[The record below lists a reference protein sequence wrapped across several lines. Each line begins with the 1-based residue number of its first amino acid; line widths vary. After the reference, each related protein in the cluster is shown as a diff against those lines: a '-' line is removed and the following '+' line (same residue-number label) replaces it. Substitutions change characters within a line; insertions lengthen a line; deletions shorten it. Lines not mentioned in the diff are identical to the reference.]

1 MGQREQTGDITAS
14 QTLLRHA
21 KPDTTAIYTHGN
33 FDKAL
38 EAQREYMERLRRM
51 KSASEATLM
60 TSIGLGF
67 LTSRCFCHP

>member
-1 MGQREQTGDITAS
+1 
-14 QTLLRHA
+14 
-21 KPDTTAIYTHGN
+21 
-33 FDKAL
+33 L